1 MEQIAGSI
9 IAQWGAVGLIL
20 VLAAYIIIDGIKR
33 NKSQNTSNT
42 KLDSIIDDINE
53 VKTTVPAIQQQ
64 MEVLDTKI
72 GIVNQKVDEK
82 IDFYV
87 DHLSS
92 RMDKLESKVDS
103 QPQNILES
111 LANRDQAIQDEHNK
125 RMLDQIKRAPKIH
138 KELGRYL
145 GRIGCDHIFIGSFH
159 NGTTSISGVP
169 YYKFDIVAE
178 KYDPENIARDREFA
192 HMYKDVDILRHDKL
206 PIALTQN
213 GMVHYVINEDKT
225 SDLKD
230 IDDIVYRRMIGRDIK
245 QLALHVLRDQAGIPT
260 GFVGCVKY
268 DYTELDFN
276 ELKGCATALEEI
288 YK

>member
-1 MEQIAGSI
+1 MEQIVGSL
-9 IAQWGAVGLIL
+9 IAQWGAVGVIL
-20 VLAAYIIIDGIKR
+20 VVAAYIIIDRVKS
-33 NKSQNTSNT
+33 NKNQITSNS
-42 KLDSIIDDINE
+42 KLDNIINDINK
-53 VKTTVPAIQQQ
+53 VKLTIPTIKQHV
-64 MEVLDTKI
+64 EVLDAKVEV
-72 GIVNQKVDEK
+72 VNQKVDEK

-87 DHLSS
+87 ENLTS
-92 RMDKLESKVDS
+92 RMDKLEDKVDN
-103 QPQNILES
+103 QPKFILDG
-111 LANRDQAIQDEHNK
+111 LATREQAIQDEHNK
-125 RMLDQIKRAPKIH
+125 RMLDQIQRAPKIH
-138 KELGRYL
+138 KELGNYL
-145 GRIGCDHIFIGSFH
+145 NRIGCDHIFIGSFH

-213 GMVHYVINEDKT
+213 GMVHYIINEDKT

-245 QLALHVLRDQAGIPT
+245 QLALHILRDQSGVPT

-268 DYTELDFN
+268 NYEILNFD
-276 ELKGCATALEEI
+276 ELKGCASALEEI